1 MDVMED
7 SGITDSDMPAIDV
20 IAVILGQGK
29 SSRLFQ
35 TLKEQSGLVH
45 NISAYSYTP
54 SHAGVFAVNAG
65 IDPNKQKVE
74 EEIYNVIQELKCESV
89 SEEEINKAKRI
100 AMVSQLSSLNSSR
113 SSC

>member
-7 SGITDSDMPAIDV
+7 SRITDSDMPAIDV
-20 IAVILGQGK
+20 IAVLGQGK

-54 SHAGVFAVNAG
+54 SHAGVSQLMQASTQ
-65 IDPNKQKVE
+65 I
-74 EEIYNVIQELKCESV
+74 
-89 SEEEINKAKRI
+89 INKR
-100 AMVSQLSSLNSSR
+100 
-113 SSC
+113 